1 MEASPPVN
9 LVVELPDPPL
19 PGSTL
24 LVHVGIPPPLD
35 SVIGVDFGT
44 ETEPCLS
51 VHSSTQTIPSETI
64 GAEIQATPTQLPMAD
79 NLTQTDP
86 SP

>member
-1 MEASPPVN
+1 VPLQLQKKRHVIITKEALAVIMIN
-9 LVVELPDPPL
+9 C
-19 PGSTL
+19 PGA
-24 LVHVGIPPPLD
+24 
-35 SVIGVDFGT
+35 IGVDFGT